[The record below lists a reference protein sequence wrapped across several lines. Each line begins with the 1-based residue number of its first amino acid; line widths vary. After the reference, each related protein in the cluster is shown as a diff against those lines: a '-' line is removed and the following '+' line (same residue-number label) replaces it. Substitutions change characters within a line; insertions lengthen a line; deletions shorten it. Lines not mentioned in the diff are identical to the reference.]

1 MGLYR
6 DISNI
11 SFDCNDEA
19 LHSANVLVYCLKA
32 HGCTLWIP
40 RLLRMKCRIHWIR
53 SMPIGPVAVEYAWTP
68 KSLHDGNGRISA
80 GRWTKRF
87 PLNALGA
94 GRMRAQTALAGGLWE
109 NQFSFLCFTFYYLLG
124 PLENKAF
131 WFCRQRQREKKKRP
145 HHTSI
150 RLLWK
155 QPPFF
160 FCKKMQPYR
169 SRFLVC

>member
-19 LHSANVLVYCLKA
+19 LHSANVLVLCLKA
-32 HGCTLWIP
+32 YGCTSRIP
-40 RLLRMKCRIHWIR
+40 RLRKNEVH
-53 SMPIGPVAVEYAWTP
+53 
-68 KSLHDGNGRISA
+68 N
-80 GRWTKRF
+80 
-87 PLNALGA
+87 PLNTIDAHRTSCSRICMDNRNPSIIAMVASLLDETFLTQSARA